1 MGKPFYPA
9 RYFKRRF
16 EYPLKHCDRCGARL
30 LPRIRSQVK
39 SGKRYEWLESFSAF
53 NKRKTC
59 GRLSDCRDISIGEVR
74 FPLQPSNPSLG
85 RIDEQ
90 TREMLAQ
97 ALNNHPEMLE
107 VWPEV
112 VG

>member
-1 MGKPFYPA
+1 MTKPHYPA
-9 RYFKRRF
+9 KWFHRRF
-16 EYPLKHCDRCGARL
+16 EFPVKHCERCGARL
-30 LPRIRSQVK
+30 LPMVRK
-39 SGKRYEWLESFSAF
+39 NGTLETPNEFARRNS
-53 NKRKTC
+53 C
-59 GRLSDCRDISIGEVR
+59 GRPSACRDVTIAQVR

-85 RIDEQ
+85 RIDEE